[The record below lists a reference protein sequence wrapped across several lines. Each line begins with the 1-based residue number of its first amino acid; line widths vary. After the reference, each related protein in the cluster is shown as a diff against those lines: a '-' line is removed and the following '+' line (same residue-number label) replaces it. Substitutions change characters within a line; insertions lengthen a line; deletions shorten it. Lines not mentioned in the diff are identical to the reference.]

1 MTSTV
6 LIVVQV
12 INRTSFCLFS
22 CSSYLQFSL
31 LCPESF
37 LSTSYSPPPRQWIRN
52 NSRMLPRQQ
61 LTRVCVPL
69 LLVHAMLLNDP
80 SRQLLRHNR
89 GAPSSLERRAGLS
102 QEATSGRATAGW
114 RIMGIYT
121 ERYRDEN
128 NARNNALVSD
138 CQFHH
143 YVH

>member
-1 MTSTV
+1 
-6 LIVVQV
+6 
-12 INRTSFCLFS
+12 
-22 CSSYLQFSL
+22 
-31 LCPESF
+31 
-37 LSTSYSPPPRQWIRN
+37 
-52 NSRMLPRQQ
+52 MLPRQQ